1 MQSNKDTVGALAIKA
16 EAEASL
22 RTVLNLQRLR
32 NWIFLWVHF
41 DHFTYVF
48 SYIKENL
55 FALLA

>member
-32 NWIFLWVHF
+32 N
-41 DHFTYVF
+41 
-48 SYIKENL
+48 
-55 FALLA
+55 